1 MKYRPLLSLVVLLII
16 GTLLTGCGGTP
27 RPPVD
32 SIKHLQEL
40 VQVGHTFDQVQ
51 ELMTDTLKGR
61 MTIYPA
67 QNIEKQEDGNWIFKA
82 KEGGSIGDTDAPYL
96 AIIIEPD
103 PGDNMYFAV
112 FIKDRQVIAMEWF
125 DYTGASVINIV
136 LGNLLDMGGTEESD

>member
-1 MKYRPLLSLVVLLII
+1 MKYRTSLPLVVLLIV

-27 RPPVD
+27 SPPVD

-40 VQVGHTFDQVQ
+40 VQVGHTLDQVQ
-51 ELMTDTLKGR
+51 ELMTDALKGR

-67 QNIEKQEDGNWIFKA
+67 QNIEKLASGNWAFKAQED
-82 KEGGSIGDTDAPYL
+82 SSTGDTDAPYL
-96 AIIIEPD
+96 AIVIEPD

-112 FIKDRQVIAMEWF
+112 FIKDRQVMAIEWF

-136 LGNLLDMGGTEESD
+136 LGNLLDLGGTE

>member
-1 MKYRPLLSLVVLLII
+1 LKYRALLCLVVLLIV
-16 GTLLTGCGGTP
+16 GTLLTGCGGTS
-27 RPPVD
+27 PPVG

-51 ELMTDTLKGR
+51 DFMTDVLKDR

-67 QNIEKQEDGNWIFKA
+67 QEIEKQEDGNWIFRA
-82 KEGGSIGDTDAPYL
+82 QEGGSIGDTDAPYL
-96 AIIIEPD
+96 AIVIQPD

-112 FIKDRQVIAMEWF
+112 FLKDSQVIAMEWF

-136 LGNLLDMGGTEESD
+136 LGNLLDMDGAEQSD